1 MVKAIM
7 RPMSI
12 GMIVGASALAASA
25 HLALAQNQ
33 PSNAALLA
41 ILAPQPG
48 NKACYARRYDAAH
61 LRQHPRQRITAMT
74 FRLAVEAYDPPSE
87 KAERSED
94 KVYYTFS
101 MTVNRRGDKR
111 RLYTAGDCNGG
122 DEILCAVDCD
132 GGSVTL
138 DKMPPADTLIVRL
151 DDNGIVMFHDCDEG
165 EGIPV
170 KAGAD
175 DKVFRL
181 SKAADNLCWDP
192 NSEPETGD

>member
-1 MVKAIM
+1 MVEAVM
-7 RPMSI
+7 RPISI
-12 GMIVGASALAASA
+12 GLIVGAGALVAGA
-25 HLALAQNQ
+25 HPAFAQNQ
-33 PSNAALLA
+33 PTNAALLP

-48 NKACYARRYDAAH
+48 NKACYVRQYDAAH

-87 KAERSED
+87 KAERPED

-111 RLYTAGDCNGG
+111 RLYTAGDCTGG
-122 DEILCAVDCD
+122 DAILCAVDCD
-132 GGSVTL
+132 GGYVTL

-165 EGIPV
+165 EGIPI
-170 KAGAD
+170 KSGAD

-181 SKAADNLCWDP
+181 TKAADNLCWDP
-192 NSEPETGD
+192 NAEPEKGE

>member
-7 RPMSI
+7 RPISI
-12 GMIVGASALAASA
+12 GMIAGTCALAASA

-33 PSNAALLA
+33 PGNAALA
-41 ILAPQPG
+41 TILAPQPG
-48 NKACYARRYDAAH
+48 NKACYARRYDAGH

-87 KAERSED
+87 KAERPED

-111 RLYTAGDCNGG
+111 RLYTAGDCSG
-122 DEILCAVDCD
+122 DAILCAVDCD
-132 GGSVTL
+132 GGYVTL

-151 DDNGIVMFHDCDEG
+151 NDDGIVMFHDCDEG
-165 EGIPV
+165 EGVPV

-181 SKAADNLCWDP
+181 DKAADNLCWDP
-192 NSEPETGD
+192 NAEPEKDD